1 MMKRQSNGKLSVNLD
16 HLLECWRLEV
26 SNKKRP
32 GRRTSLLFNVLRR
45 ARKDNKLRFL
55 FAFRL
60 AQYLDARGGLLR
72 RHARR
77 MQQRLNLKYAVDI
90 DIGAQIAPGLR
101 IAHLPGVVITRHVS
115 IGRNFFVRQNCS
127 IGIKTLGLA
136 EYALRI
142 GDNVS
147 MGANSCIV
155 ADRIEIG
162 DDVVIGAMSL
172 VTRDIPDGMTFYNP
186 RQVETRPVRRSS

>member
-1 MMKRQSNGKLSVNLD
+1 MNLD

-26 SNKKRP
+26 SNKKGP
-32 GRRTSLLFNVLRR
+32 TRRTSLLFNLLRR
-45 ARKDNKLRFL
+45 VRKDNKLRFL

-72 RHARR
+72 RHAQR

-101 IAHLPGVVITRHVS
+101 IAHLPGVVITRYVS

-127 IGIKTLGLA
+127 IGIKTLGLT

-155 ADRIEIG
+155 ADRIDIG

-172 VTRDIPDGMTFYNP
+172 VTRDIPAGMTFYNP
-186 RQVETRPVRRSS
+186 RQVEMRPVRTSS